1 MLTRPQDGA
10 ACGRRTP
17 SNLRGE
23 RMKLTRRQ
31 REIYDYLAE
40 FIESNGYAPSLEEI
54 AARFGLSSVAT
65 VHEHLENLAE
75 KGAVRRDPHRSRA
88 IELTDGGGRG
98 ARASAVLLPLV
109 GRVAAG
115 QPLEAIPDDETLA
128 VPESMLGR
136 GETFVLKVAGDSMI
150 DEHIADGDYVIVE
163 RRDTARSGERVVAL
177 IDEENATLKT
187 FFREPDGRIRLQP
200 ANERLAPLYYDASRV
215 RVQGVAI
222 GVLRK
227 YR

>member
-1 MLTRPQDGA
+1 
-10 ACGRRTP
+10 
-17 SNLRGE
+17 
-23 RMKLTRRQ
+23 MKLTRRQ

-65 VHEHLENLAE
+65 VHEHLENLEE

-98 ARASAVLLPLV
+98 PRESAAILPLL

-115 QPLEAIPDDETLA
+115 QPLEAITDDETLA

-136 GETFVLKVAGDSMI
+136 GETFVLRVAGDSMI

-163 RRDTARSGERVVAL
+163 RRDSARSGERVVAL
-177 IDEENATLKT
+177 IDGENATLKT
-187 FFREPDGRIRLQP
+187 LFREPDGRVRLQP
-200 ANERLAPLYYDASRV
+200 ANEQLAPMYYDAARV
-215 RVQGVAI
+215 QIQGVAI

>member
-1 MLTRPQDGA
+1 
-10 ACGRRTP
+10 
-17 SNLRGE
+17 
-23 RMKLTRRQ
+23 MKLTRRQ

-98 ARASAVLLPLV
+98 SRESAVLLPLL

-115 QPLEAIPDDETLA
+115 PPLEAVPEDETLA

-136 GETFVLKVAGDSMI
+136 GETFVLRVAGDSMI
-150 DEHIADGDYVIVE
+150 DEHIEDGDYVIVE

-177 IDEENATLKT
+177 IDGENATLKT
-187 FFREPDGRIRLQP
+187 FFREPDGRVRLQP
-200 ANERLAPLYYDASRV
+200 ANERLAPLYYEAARV
-215 RVQGVAI
+215 RIQGVAI

>member
-1 MLTRPQDGA
+1 
-10 ACGRRTP
+10 
-17 SNLRGE
+17 
-23 RMKLTRRQ
+23 MKLTRRQ

-40 FIESNGYAPSLEEI
+40 FIETNGYAPSLEEI

-65 VHEHLENLAE
+65 VHEHLENLEE

-88 IELTDGGGRG
+88 IELTDGAARG
-98 ARASAVLLPLV
+98 VRESAVLLPLV

-115 QPLEAIPDDETLA
+115 QPLEAVPDDETLA

>member
-1 MLTRPQDGA
+1 MAPQSSIHA
-10 ACGRRTP
+10 E
-17 SNLRGE
+17 SKV
-23 RMKLTRRQ
+23 MKLTRRQ

-65 VHEHLENLAE
+65 VHEHLENLEE

-98 ARASAVLLPLV
+98 VRESAVLLPLL

-115 QPLEAIPDDETLA
+115 QPLEAVADDETLA

-136 GETFVLKVAGDSMI
+136 GETFVLRVAGDSMI
-150 DEHIADGDYVIVE
+150 DEHIEDGDFVIVE

-177 IDEENATLKT
+177 IDGENATLKT

-200 ANERLAPLYYDASRV
+200 ANERLSPLLYDAARV
-215 RVQGVAI
+215 RIQGVAI

>member
-1 MLTRPQDGA
+1 
-10 ACGRRTP
+10 
-17 SNLRGE
+17 
-23 RMKLTRRQ
+23 MKLTRRQ

-40 FIESNGYAPSLEEI
+40 FIEGNGYAPSLEEI

-163 RRDTARSGERVVAL
+163 RRNTARSGERVVAL

-215 RVQGVAI
+215 RIQGVAI